1 MTRLRAPVA
10 PRLPDPPPAYAQ
22 RHLDALLSLL
32 RLYFNQLDN
41 LNASS
46 TGQLDALNTTT
57 AELTEDVQELFDK
70 FANGGP
76 FDFID
81 FVKTASFTRQEARIG
96 WNAADQTLDLGMAYN
111 VTQQVGMEVYA
122 RVENNTGVDIP
133 NGTVVGF
140 AGVGPNNVLSV
151 APYLANGT
159 QPSLYILGVMTH
171 LLPDSGSVGY
181 CTTWGHVRGL
191 DTTGVPVGETWSV
204 GDLLYAN
211 PITAGAFTNVKPTA
225 PNNVIPVAA
234 VLSADATEGE
244 IFVRPT
250 IEQMRYYGI
259 FVKSTDQSPAA
270 SNTEYLL
277 TFDSAQITNGVT
289 VGTPASRIIVPQ
301 SGLYQFDT
309 TIQVTSGNSSAKTV
323 WFWFKKNGVAVPNSA
338 RLVTVTGNGVY
349 TPVSLSEF
357 FSLAVSDYVE
367 IAFAADDTAITVD
380 AVAATAFAPAAPAV
394 LLAVTQVQQ

>member
-323 WFWFKKNGVAVPNSA
+323 WFWFKKNGVTVPNSA